1 MLTAKEKRQEA
12 EKKLIEDKKYP
23 KYPSWEAV
31 EAESQEA
38 APAVYV
44 EVRDSEGDVVKR
56 VEGKTKKGL
65 HRLTWDMKFSST
77 NPLTDKDSKDRGLMA
92 LPGQYTAT
100 LFKRVGAKV
109 TPLSEPVSFELT
121 PIYEGALKGAT
132 QSEIESYGK
141 AVSDAQKRAIS
152 STTVLK
158 TLTDTMALLRTA
170 IERTPNDV
178 SNLESQYA
186 AIQDE
191 LNALNKV
198 FFGLKS
204 RDKMGIKPANVM
216 SRLGYARSAL
226 GSSYGPTA
234 QHKDQLGYAN
244 DSLNDAVT
252 RISALQSRSV
262 PALQQAVVDAG
273 GPWTPGLP
281 VVSQ

>member
-1 MLTAKEKRQEA
+1 MVAGTFGRGIYILDDYAPLRSLTEKSMQQDAILFGPSRPVKWFQLDDNHTDSDGDDRFVAKNPEHGATFTYYLKDSLLTAKEKRQEA

-31 EAESQEA
+31 EAENQEA

-132 QSEIESYGK
+132 ESEIEAYGK

-178 SNLESQYA
+178 SNLDAQYA
-186 AIQDE
+186 AIQ
-191 LNALNKV
+191 
-198 FFGLKS
+198 
-204 RDKMGIKPANVM
+204 
-216 SRLGYARSAL
+216 
-226 GSSYGPTA
+226 
-234 QHKDQLGYAN
+234 
-244 DSLNDAVT
+244 
-252 RISALQSRSV
+252 
-262 PALQQAVVDAG
+262 
-273 GPWTPGLP
+273 
-281 VVSQ
+281 